1 MKPFEALLW
10 ILLWWLLFLSFV
22 ACWTE
27 LCVYSW
33 GKLWTKAI
41 WPPPPC
47 ASRSLLFWPLV
58 SDDSQCTL
66 EQNKTHFTYLSIK
79 GAPFFTKW
87 VCEEDW
93 VMYPLT
99 LKVLFVLY
107 LLFSIQYWSFLLRQT
122 VSPTV
127 RSILKEISNNLWQ
140 HKTIAFYLYKYPSWP
155 QHEKGAFS

>member
-66 EQNKTHFTYLSIK
+66 EQNKTHFTYLAIK

-127 RSILKEISNNLWQ
+127 RSILKKISNRLWQ